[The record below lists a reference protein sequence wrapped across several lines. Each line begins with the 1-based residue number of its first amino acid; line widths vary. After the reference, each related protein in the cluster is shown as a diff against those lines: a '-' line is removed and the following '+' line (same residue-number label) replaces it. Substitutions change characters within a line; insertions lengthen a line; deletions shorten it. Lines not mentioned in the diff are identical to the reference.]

1 MACMAPRSQNSAGA
15 FQRLPV
21 EDLERILHAHSAFVS
36 RVTGGQRALLK
47 ACDLKGANLSNRMLS
62 DADLSGSVLSGANLR
77 FTEFVGAN
85 LFCCD
90 LHGADGSYANFSHAD
105 LRGAVLSG
113 CNLAHARLNCADC
126 RPGRML
132 QKSDSGLQDVIDPE
146 TAAAG
151 ASFSH
156 SLLNDV
162 DFENARLEGA
172 DFSGAII
179 QASHF
184 KGASLK
190 NAVFQDAVLSG
201 VDISEMQVPAAVLKT
216 CIVAPSERSVSARAH
231 QLEKLKAH
239 QHWIE
244 TDGHEGV
251 AAAFDGEDLR
261 PLADMVRRCKLTA
274 ISAKSAVAV
283 VMDFSGCELQ
293 GANFE
298 NADLRGANFENAD
311 LRGVRFHNA
320 RLEHARFGGADLR
333 PLALHSGEYLSCD
346 FTGAEMAEDQ
356 LETAIRS

>member
-1 MACMAPRSQNSAGA
+1 MTSAGQKCA
-15 FQRLPV
+15 AALQRPGNADI
-21 EDLERILHAHSAFVS
+21 EKILWSHSAFVS
-36 RVTGGQRALLK
+36 RVAGGRRAQLQS
-47 ACDLKGANLSNRMLS
+47 CDLRGANFSNRVLS
-62 DADLSGSVLSGANLR
+62 DADLSGSVLAGATLR

-85 LFCCD
+85 LYCCD
-90 LHGADGSYANFSHAD
+90 LRGADASYANFSHAD
-105 LRGAVLSG
+105 LRGAILSG

-132 QKSDSGLQDVIDPE
+132 QSGEGGLKDVIDPQV
-146 TAAAG
+146 AS

-156 SLLNDV
+156 SMLSDV
-162 DFENARLEGA
+162 DFENAKLEGA

-179 QASHF
+179 EASRF

-201 VDISEMQVPAAVLKT
+201 VDLSELQVPPSVLKT
-216 CIVAPSERSVSARAH
+216 CIVAPSEHSVAGRSH

-244 TDGHEGV
+244 TDGHDG
-251 AAAFDGEDLR
+251 AAAVFDGEDLR
-261 PLADMVRRCKLTA
+261 PLAGIVHQCKLTA
-274 ISAKSAVAV
+274 ISAKGAIAV

-320 RLEHARFGGADLR
+320 RLDHSRFKGADLR
-333 PLALHSGEYLSCD
+333 LLRLHSGDFLSCD
-346 FTGAEMAEDQ
+346 FTGAEIAEDQ
-356 LETAIRS
+356 LDAAIRE